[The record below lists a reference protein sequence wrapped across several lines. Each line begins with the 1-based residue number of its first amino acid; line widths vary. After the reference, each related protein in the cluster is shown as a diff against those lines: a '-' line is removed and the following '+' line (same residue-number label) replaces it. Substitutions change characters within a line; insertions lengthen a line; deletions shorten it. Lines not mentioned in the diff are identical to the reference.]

1 MKKSTTAA
9 WGGAMWLALVPFS
22 ATAWSQPAV
31 TTAQPADPETPG
43 EEEPEGFV
51 LPPTTQVAPPLV
63 FMGYLDVGFADAE
76 GNGTSYPQVDTR
88 LPADYGVDTFAPAV
102 NSRGDVAS
110 TDAQGLFV
118 NGFLPRSAG
127 IGGRPSFLLNTV
139 NFDVRY
145 QAPSAPIMAFSRLQL
160 LPRFGGP
167 GKGNQTMVLLEQ
179 AFGRVTPILG
189 KELFISAGKF
199 DSVFGIEYLDNQAN
213 FRTGVTPSLLARY
226 TTGTSLGVKAF
237 FRQQIAPLWSA
248 VSLNAAA
255 TNSGA
260 FVEVLQP
267 PDASLTGVPVLSA
280 RLGYELNLPRV
291 QVKLGGSGL
300 FGPRNDQR
308 DQDSQQRM
316 WGCDARLYA
325 AGLSLSGEYVHVDE
339 ELGSFGKETGLGTFP
354 VSSEFH
360 ARGFW
365 AQAAY
370 LWRAG
375 LGALTGATLYGRY
388 ERRRAEFE
396 GFRPIAVARVT
407 AGLRVDLWEA
417 LVLKGEV
424 LFNEERAGAP
434 EVDND
439 VLTSSVVYTW

>member
-1 MKKSTTAA
+1 MSGRRR
-9 WGGAMWLALVPFS
+9 WGGFLIAGLVACWGS
-22 ATAWSQPAV
+22 GAGAAEPAV
-31 TTAQPADPETPG
+31 TSDPAEAEGQG
-43 EEEPEGFV
+43 EEEPEGFI

-76 GNGTSYPQVDTR
+76 GNGTSYPRIDTR

-110 TDAQGLFV
+110 TDAEGLFV

-145 QAPSAPIMAFSRLQL
+145 QAPSAPIMAFSRMQL

-167 GKGNQTMVLLEQ
+167 GKGNQTTVLLEQ
-179 AFGRVTPILG
+179 AFGRITPISG
-189 KELFISAGKF
+189 KEFFLSAGKF
-199 DSVFGIEYLDNQAN
+199 DSVFGIEYLENQAN
-213 FRTGVTPSLLARY
+213 YRTGVTPSLLARY

-248 VSLNAAA
+248 VSINASA
-255 TNSGA
+255 TNSGS

-267 PDASLTGVPVLSA
+267 PDASLTGTPVLSA
-280 RLGYELNLPRV
+280 RLGYELNLRRV
-291 QVKLGGSGL
+291 QVKLGASGL
-300 FGPRNDQR
+300 VGPRNDQR
-308 DQDSQQRM
+308 DRDAQQRM
-316 WGCDARLYA
+316 FGFDARLYL
-325 AGLSLSGEYVHVDE
+325 AGLSLSGEYVDVDE
-339 ELGSFGKETGLGTFP
+339 ELGAAGKETGLGTFP
-354 VSSEFH
+354 VSSDFR

-370 LWRAG
+370 LWQAG
-375 LGALTGATLYGRY
+375 LGALTGATIYARY

-396 GFRPIAVARVT
+396 GFRAIAVARVT

-417 LVLKGEV
+417 LALKTEV

-434 EVDND
+434 QVDND
-439 VLTSSVVYTW
+439 VLTSSVVYSW